1 MSDRTRATALSCL
14 LFCMIA
20 LPVSAAAPG
29 SITAKDYTFIGKHDE
44 IVAKATKEGKLRIL
58 TTMDD
63 ADISRLLGSD
73 FYDSTISP
81 NCDLA
86 EQPRE
91 IETGQ
96 PYGSLS
102 TSSLHEER
110 Y

>member
-1 MSDRTRATALSCL
+1 MRDRTSVTVLSYMLLCL
-14 LFCMIA
+14 IA
-20 LPVSAAAPG
+20 LPVFAAAPG
-29 SITAKDYTFIGKHDE
+29 STKATDYTFIAKHDE
-44 IVAKATKEGKLRIL
+44 IVAKARKEGKLRIL

-91 IETGQ
+91 NETGQ